1 MRLSLATDLDRSKFC
16 RFRVAPGFRAR
27 GLGTPVFDG
36 DGIRLEAQAL
46 TLSPDH
52 PARVRRARDG
62 EAALALGTPNH
73 LTMTRFAERAP
84 GGTQTGDALQFVR
97 LFHREDDTLLVA
109 STNMHKTEPY
119 LRHISRRKESPG
131 KGLWIL
137 EFEDPLTGD
146 AFDFSRKVRLRH
158 ACSDR
163 HLAVKYGENDTTGPA
178 QPELVDLKDT
188 KSGAPVRSLFRLKP
202 VRDDGPASG
211 FACLITHDVR
221 PKAKDG
227 DRITLY
233 LRAGTRK
240 KHTSRHIVIE
250 DHATISL
257 GASLGATVE
266 VHIELGSEALTLQAL
281 KAARTAVEEHADFI
295 RRVGAGSED
304 VTGCA
309 ARARILRAENALRSA
324 LGCLGTSGDDDL
336 EAYAKAAV
344 EDDNDNDN
352 DGVDDDAEAALS
364 SNKGPVDAAAQ
375 SMTREVKLIDALARA
390 IACVKTSGIK
400 YPPAPGDPVDK
411 RFGPLEDFHQL
422 AYAVLVTCVH
432 DNRRNETYFAKGR
445 LAAKAGRPE
454 QGAFMDQVIAEVSE
468 PLGAPELLT
477 TLIANNLDLTHQLV
491 DRAMVTRLASFA
503 GDHGPRPDLAR
514 LLAATLSCHGK
525 AIPGIQ
531 EMVVDQLFTPDAK
544 EVFDKTFLETSVVEA
559 DTSFRAADWPCAP
572 IEVDFDYLGSA
583 ELNRGWPPICVKWR
597 GSAKYPD
604 EALFYDAH
612 TLGLRTDA
620 SGWVELREL
629 TRELDEAVFT
639 SAKEG
644 AKNEPAATDR
654 INRRRQLAEYYV
666 EQIKLIALCC
676 QDRSYNAIDVFEET
690 FTYSCCL
697 WVLADP
703 TYPALLRAAF
713 ASLLRSLHVD
723 RSPHRPRC
731 GAPSLPKRAWAVE
744 TLVAPKEPLEHLPR
758 FKAPSTEH
766 GVVALPTKLYLLK
779 EFVRIYLADPET
791 CAFRDP
797 ARNALTLQVLEVVD
811 DLVDFGFYATKDHL
825 RKLCGPLFS
834 VLSSDAEESS
844 SEAKQSKTIILRTVG
859 KIIGMLGQCLIQAA
873 LTEFLAAPD
882 AGELQ
887 PHRPAA
893 KKSFFRRHKVQPDDG
908 VQDTRSAQAER
919 FLAFLDPPQHVG
931 GLTNDALLLEHRLR
945 KNRSLIEEVN
955 VADMCGKSDAEL
967 DELLLKL
974 AGSGSDDLLREVLTV
989 TKALRCPTSSLLEV
1003 LEDCV
1008 VVRGDCSRT
1017 IYQTLSATKSVEE
1030 VVHTIPHL
1038 AEMTAELFDLA
1049 QRSEQWVLINGERA
1063 LNFQCRAEDILRTL
1077 GRLLDPALS
1086 NDILRNHQQIL
1097 LKCGLAPSIMEALEV
1112 DRPADA
1118 KDDGSLREFHGMAGL
1133 VASRLLAQHADAQ
1146 RAVVDRLAASV
1157 HHITL
1162 QTDLV
1167 RADADGDGALSAAEL
1182 RAISTASA
1190 QQRPVEVGARRQ
1202 SLDDAAR
1209 AGHVSEEAS
1218 WKAR

>member
-1 MRLSLATDLDRSKFC
+1 MVRLGKDELIQEKQALQSQARREKLTADTLIKAVERGAMRDGATYGEAVHLRHVVTGRWLRGDGEPAESGHGFLRLSLATDLDRSKFC

-36 DGIRLEAQAL
+36 DDIRLEAQAL

-73 LTMTRFAERAP
+73 LTVTRFAERAP
-84 GGTQTGDALQFVR
+84 GGTQTVDALQFVR

-109 STNMHKTEPY
+109 STNMRKTEPY

-137 EFEDPLTGD
+137 EFEDPLTGG

-163 HLAVKYGENDTTGPA
+163 HLAVKYRENGTTGPA
-178 QPELVDLKDT
+178 HPELVDLKDT
-188 KSGAPVRSLFRLKP
+188 KGGAPVRSLFRLKP

-227 DRITLY
+227 DRTTLY

-240 KHTSRHIVIE
+240 KHTSRHIVFE

-266 VHIELGSEALTLQAL
+266 VHIELGSQALTLQAL

-309 ARARILRAENALRSA
+309 ARARILRAENALRGA
-324 LGCLGTSGDDDL
+324 LGCYRTSGDDDL

-344 EDDNDNDN
+344 EGDNDGDN
-352 DGVDDDAEAALS
+352 DGVDDAAEAALS

-390 IACVKTSGIK
+390 IACVKTAGIE

-422 AYAVLVTCVH
+422 AYAVLVTCVY
-432 DNRRNETYFAKGR
+432 DNRRNETYFARGR
-445 LAAKAGRPE
+445 LAAEAGRPE
-454 QGAFMDQVIAEVSE
+454 EGAFVDQVLAEVSE

-491 DRAMVTRLASFA
+491 DRAMVTRLASFV
-503 GDHGPRPDLAR
+503 GLHSPRPDLAR

-531 EMVVDQLFTPDAK
+531 EMVVDQLFTPAAK
-544 EVFDKTFLETSVVEA
+544 EVFDKTFLETRVVKA

-572 IEVDFDYLGSA
+572 IEVDFDFLGRA
-583 ELNRGWPPICVKWR
+583 ELNRGCPPICVKWR

-604 EALFYDAH
+604 GALFYDAH

-629 TRELDEAVFT
+629 TRELDEAVFA
-639 SAKEG
+639 SAKER

-654 INRRRQLAEYYV
+654 IKRRRQLTEYYV
-666 EQIKLIALCC
+666 DQIKLIALCC
-676 QDRSYNAIDVFEET
+676 QDRSYNAIDVFEER

-731 GAPSLPKRAWAVE
+731 GAPALPKRAWAVE

-766 GVVALPTKLYLLK
+766 GVAALPTKFYLLT
-779 EFVRIYLADPET
+779 EFVRSYLTDPET

-811 DLVDFGFYATKDHL
+811 DLVDFGFYSTADHL
-825 RKLCGPLFS
+825 RKLCGPLFL
-834 VLSSDAEESS
+834 VLSSDAKESS
-844 SEAKQSKTIILRTVG
+844 SEAQQSKTIILRTVG
-859 KIIGMLGQCLIQAA
+859 KIIGMLGHCVIQAA

-882 AGELQ
+882 AGGLQ
-887 PHRPAA
+887 PRRPAAA
-893 KKSFFRRHKVQPDDG
+893 KKSFFRRHKVQPADD
-908 VQDTRSAQAER
+908 VQDVRSAQAFVRSAQAER
-919 FLAFLDPPQHVG
+919 FLELIDQPHYHVD
-931 GLTNDALLLEHRLR
+931 GLADDALLLELRLR
-945 KNRSLIEEVN
+945 RNCSLIAAVN
-955 VADMCGKSDAEL
+955 VAAMCDKSDAEL

-974 AGSGSDDLLREVLTV
+974 ASRGGDELLREVLTV

-1008 VVRGDCSRT
+1008 VVRSDCSRT
-1017 IYQTLSATKSVEE
+1017 IY
-1030 VVHTIPHL
+1030 
-1038 AEMTAELFDLA
+1038 
-1049 QRSEQWVLINGERA
+1049 
-1063 LNFQCRAEDILRTL
+1063 
-1077 GRLLDPALS
+1077 
-1086 NDILRNHQQIL
+1086 
-1097 LKCGLAPSIMEALEV
+1097 
-1112 DRPADA
+1112 
-1118 KDDGSLREFHGMAGL
+1118 
-1133 VASRLLAQHADAQ
+1133 
-1146 RAVVDRLAASV
+1146 
-1157 HHITL
+1157 
-1162 QTDLV
+1162 
-1167 RADADGDGALSAAEL
+1167 
-1182 RAISTASA
+1182 
-1190 QQRPVEVGARRQ
+1190 
-1202 SLDDAAR
+1202 
-1209 AGHVSEEAS
+1209 
-1218 WKAR
+1218 